1 MMASVTATCLLLVFV
16 VCLPSPAQGAG
27 MNTHVWV
34 GELTRRYYGE
44 IRYGNN
50 AEKYTNAIANNP
62 DCIQGGA
69 DFPDFL
75 YACGSNHSAG
85 EAAHWPPWQAAAVK
99 YIRSKPDFINGN
111 WTKDTEKLVVFIFG
125 VSVHYMADEFWEG
138 LNGQIGR
145 GQGFVRTLSSF
156 NLNHSGLNDNDEGV
170 ANFAADFDVSF
181 ALNESSIKPWDRY
194 FPAKEIQEIYKVSGN
209 NNVSLESL
217 DECRVLFDL
226 GLWAEMVFGGI
237 LFRLYS
243 EVFHHVPFVS
253 EHFED
258 LPIGGL
264 DDMAVWAG
272 FVWQRVARWL
282 GEGAPI
288 NPPPNAYEKQ
298 QNNTKKP
305 VEREEWIATLVHLLK
320 PLKHIAPLIMNLD
333 VKNMISINSDNSI
346 CYQGPQWAQQ
356 HLQHVITSLAT
367 SVLMKNTTVKLKT
380 CTEEQ
385 RKPNKADPL
394 PKPIA
399 TLVGDSG
406 HEYFGHSVT
415 SGDFN
420 GDGNIDVV
428 VTAPGTGTPHDPQ
441 VGACHVYYNFN
452 TNGSAS
458 EIQVLSGEKVHGR
471 FGWKAS
477 VVDYNLDGIDDLVVT
492 APLAALNKSS
502 FPLNDSTPHL
512 KMWGAVYIYTG
523 NKQTGLSTVP
533 TVTIKNNDDLTY
545 AGWTLDVADVNGDG
559 HDDILVGAPLSS
571 FRTIANISDEDSV
584 RRGGLYVFFSKPTTK
599 TTTTSSSL
607 VLRKDCDICLEG
619 PSPYGWFGQSMD
631 TANSTDSNDRWL
643 IVGSPGYRHNGTVG
657 RVYVYNISSLIQKKN
672 EPPFTITGVEVVA
685 EFGYQVAVSRMI
697 DGCEIL
703 AMATPSGGAQGLQ
716 SRTGRVNLVNLDENF
731 GKIAKSGAEISIKDL
746 KWRAL
751 IEDEHSLTFGRLGF
765 EMSWTGPDKN
775 NLVLGA
781 PLLGGRGGD
790 GDHEAGGIFMWRS
803 NKLPEGMISDVAS
816 NATWGGWGAHA
827 LGRTGSSFTMIDSN
841 NILVANP
848 FSTKTGDEIMAGS
861 VDMFN
866 IKIS

>member
-452 TNGSAS
+452 TNG
-458 EIQVLSGEKVHGR
+458 
-471 FGWKAS
+471 
-477 VVDYNLDGIDDLVVT
+477 
-492 APLAALNKSS
+492 
-502 FPLNDSTPHL
+502 
-512 KMWGAVYIYTG
+512 
-523 NKQTGLSTVP
+523 
-533 TVTIKNNDDLTY
+533 
-545 AGWTLDVADVNGDG
+545 